1 MVRTYAYK
9 HVAHAQI
16 KLLNEWTN
24 FFEWKK
30 LNFII
35 IIIIIIIISKRSI
48 QMNVWFKLFRSNAIF
63 LTET

>member
-9 HVAHAQI
+9 HVVYAEI

-35 IIIIIIIISKRSI
+35 IIIIISKRSI
-48 QMNVWFKLFRSNAIF
+48 QMNVWFKLFRSNAVF